1 MPPVPGKT
9 IWITALLIAVHLCC
23 LAGPAPS
30 SSIDAL
36 YLKANR
42 LFNLPHPTAATDSMA
57 LAIFGEIIA
66 EAGSQGGQG
75 AQGGSADM
83 VFQCWL
89 KEGVLLDVKGRY
101 REALDAY
108 TGAQHCLSKHPD
120 WSDSLYFKLYIYAGP
135 DYYQLDQFDSA
146 YSVLGKAEELAARFH
161 GLREKDRLYNA
172 LGALYYEGGNYL
184 QARDYFTRALEI
196 IRQERPNDKA
206 SAINFNN
213 NIASC
218 LYKLGAY
225 RESIGLYT
233 QLIGQG
239 IFSSQLYLNV
249 GKSYIELNDYA
260 KAMLNFRR
268 VLPQEVPGVFNEM
281 AYTQFLMG
289 KYDSAMILLDQWSR
303 KTAPSMQT
311 KLDAGV
317 NHLYR
322 AQVEIAKGRQMEA
335 MKSLQQAIV
344 SFSGVF
350 KDPDIHANPVDF
362 TGSFATY
369 RLFDAITY
377 KAKAWEM
384 LYRQLPREEYLLGAW
399 QAYNSA
405 ILLFRH
411 IERTYTT
418 DDAKLFLK
426 KNNADLY
433 HRALMVCL
441 ELDRLH
447 PGGDYLEKA
456 FQVAEKSKAS
466 ILSANLDMAGSGSI
480 PGVDPRLLERQRAI
494 KYDIARLELRGDA
507 QAGGNVGG
515 GAQPGGGEAQPGG
528 GEAQPGGGSAP
539 LGGKNARAIA
549 DQKADDEIELSDIQ
563 KSLEMNSAYYKMKFE
578 DAGFTLKELR
588 GRLNEQQAIVSL
600 FVAPEGL
607 HVFTLTTSS
616 FHHLLIDSPD
626 VVTKEVKAWIAMLD
640 NTVPGRRF
648 GDKALETSL
657 NRRLVQ
663 PLLSVLSGKDEWI
676 IIPDQIFN
684 LLSFESLPGDKDGTP
699 LIETKTISYQLSA
712 KFLGSSSPNQKTSY
726 HQYAV
731 LSFAPF
737 AGSGEWV
744 NTQPSRYVERLPSS
758 GQEIAGLQGK
768 QFLNAQATKDR
779 FLQEMNHFPV
789 IHLATHALTDP
800 QDSQVSMICF
810 FPQHGGGGEDCLF
823 LPELYG
829 LNMDSTDLVILSACE
844 SGKGSIVDNEGMISL
859 SRGFLY
865 AGCASTV
872 NSLWKADDRSTE
884 LILQKFHFYLERG
897 YSKPAAL
904 RQAKLDYIHGND
916 VYTSPNYWAHLI
928 LVGNTGPVMLEERDS
943 NVKWWL
949 IVGMLGLIPI
959 LINLVK
965 AVRKSASLNL

>member
-1 MPPVPGKT
+1 MPPVPRKT
-9 IWITALLIAVHLCC
+9 IWITALLIAVRLCC
-23 LAGPAPS
+23 LAASPPTSA
-30 SSIDAL
+30 IEEL
-36 YLKANR
+36 YRKANR
-42 LFNLPHPTAATDSMA
+42 LFNLSHPTAATDSMA
-57 LAIFGEIIA
+57 LSLFGEIIA
-66 EAGSQGGQG
+66 AAGSRGGQG
-75 AQGGSADM
+75 
-83 VFQCWL
+83 FQTGTPDLLFQSWL
-89 KEGVLLDVKGRY
+89 KQGVLLDIKGRY
-101 REALDAY
+101 RDALDAY
-108 TGAQHCLSKHPD
+108 TGALHCLSKHPD
-120 WSDSLYFKLYIYAGP
+120 WSDSLYFKVYIYAGP

-146 YSVLGKAEELAARFH
+146 YSVLGKAEELAGRFH
-161 GLREKDRLYNA
+161 GLPEKDRLYNA

-184 QARDYFTRALEI
+184 QARDYFSRALGI

-225 RESIGLYT
+225 REAIGLYT

-260 KAMLNFRR
+260 KAMENFRR

-281 AYTQFLMG
+281 AYTQFLLG
-289 KYDSAMILLDQWSR
+289 KYDSAMILLDQWSG
-303 KTAPSMQT
+303 KTVPSMQT

-322 AQVEIAKGRQMEA
+322 AQVEIAKGGQMEA
-335 MKSLQQAIV
+335 MKSLQEAIV

-377 KAKAWEM
+377 KAKAWEL
-384 LYRQLPREEYLLGAW
+384 LYRQSPREEYLVGAW

-426 KNNADLY
+426 KNNEDLY

-466 ILSANLDMAGSGSI
+466 ILSANLDMAGSGGI

-494 KYDIARLELRGDA
+494 KYDIARFELRGAA

-515 GAQPGGGEAQPGG
+515 AAVRG
-528 GEAQPGGGSAP
+528 
-539 LGGKNARAIA
+539 IA
-549 DQKADDEIELSDIQ
+549 DQKADDEIELSRLQ
-563 KSLEMNSAYYKMKFE
+563 KTLEMNSAYYKLKFE
-578 DAGFTLKELR
+578 DAGFTVKELR
-588 GRLNEQQAIVSL
+588 GRLNDRQAILSL

-607 HVFTLTTSS
+607 HIFTLTASS
-616 FHHLLIDSPD
+616 FHHLLIDSTD
-626 VVTKEVKAWIAMLD
+626 VLTKEVRAWIAMLD

-657 NRRLVQ
+657 NRRLVR
-663 PLLSVLSGKDEWI
+663 PLLSVLPGTDEWI

-684 LLSFESLPGDKDGTP
+684 LLSFESLPGDEDGTP

-744 NTQPSRYVERLPSS
+744 NTGPSRYMERLPSS

-768 QFLNAQATKDR
+768 QFLNEQATKDR

-800 QDSQVSMICF
+800 RDSQVSMICF
-810 FPQHGGGGEDCLF
+810 FPQRGGAGKGRGRPDEDCLF

-884 LILQKFHFYLERG
+884 LILQKFHFYLEKG

-928 LVGNTGPVMLEERDS
+928 LVGNTGAVMLQERDS

-949 IVGMLGLIPI
+949 IVGVLGLIPI
-959 LINLVK
+959 LISLVQ

>member
-23 LAGPAPS
+23 LAGSPPTS
-30 SSIDAL
+30 PIDVL
-36 YLKANR
+36 YRKANR
-42 LFNLPHPTAATDSMA
+42 LFNFPHPTTATDSTA
-57 LAIFGEIIA
+57 LSIFKQII
-66 EAGSQGGQG
+66 EVGGL
-75 AQGGSADM
+75 SDM

-101 REALDAY
+101 RDALDAY
-108 TGAQHCLSKHPD
+108 TGAQHCLSKHPE
-120 WSDSLYFKLYIYAGP
+120 WSDSLYFKIYIYAGP

-146 YSVLGKAEELAARFH
+146 YSVLGKAEELAGRFR
-161 GLREKDRLYNA
+161 GLRGKDRLYNA

-184 QARDYFTRALEI
+184 QARDYFSRALGI

-289 KYDSAMILLDQWSR
+289 RYDSAMILLDQWSR
-303 KTAPSMQT
+303 MTPPSMQT

-317 NHLYR
+317 NHLYL
-322 AQVEIAKGRQMEA
+322 AQVEIAKGRQIEA

-384 LYRQLPREEYLLGAW
+384 LYRQSPREEYLVGEW

-426 KNNADLY
+426 KNNEDLY

-507 QAGGNVGG
+507 E
-515 GAQPGGGEAQPGG
+515 PGGGN
-528 GEAQPGGGSAP
+528 AP
-539 LGGKNARAIA
+539 LGGKDAQAIA
-549 DQKADDEIELSDIQ
+549 DQKADDEIELSRVL
-563 KSLEMNSAYYKMKFE
+563 KRLETNSAYYKLKFE
-578 DAGFTLKELR
+578 DAGFTLKDLR
-588 GRLNEQQAIVSL
+588 GRLNDRQAVVSL
-600 FVAPEGL
+600 FLAPEGL

-616 FHHLLIDSPD
+616 FYHLLIDSPD
-626 VVTKEVKAWIAMLD
+626 VLTKEVKAWIAMLD

-657 NRRLVQ
+657 YRRLVQ

-712 KFLGSSSPNQKTSY
+712 KFLGSSSPDQKISY

-737 AGSGEWV
+737 AGSGAWL
-744 NTQPSRYVERLPSS
+744 NTQPRRYLERLPSS

-768 QFLNAQATKDR
+768 QFLNAEATKDR
-779 FLQEMNHFPV
+779 FLREMNHFPV

-800 QDSQVSMICF
+800 QDSQVSLICF
-810 FPQHGGGGEDCLF
+810 FPRHGGEDEDCLF

-884 LILQKFHFYLERG
+884 LILQKFHFYLEKG

-959 LINLVK
+959 LISLVK

>member
-1 MPPVPGKT
+1 MPLAPRKT
-9 IWITALLIAVHLCC
+9 VWITALLIVLQLRC
-23 LAGPAPS
+23 LAGSPPTS
-30 SSIDAL
+30 PTDAL
-36 YLKANR
+36 YRKANR
-42 LFNLPHPTAATDSMA
+42 LFNLPHPTAATDSTA
-57 LAIFGEIIA
+57 LSIFRQII
-66 EAGSQGGQG
+66 EVGGP
-75 AQGGSADM
+75 SDI

-101 REALDAY
+101 RDALDAY
-108 TGAQHCLSKHPD
+108 TGARLCLSKHPD
-120 WSDSLYFKLYIYAGP
+120 WSDSLYFKIYIYAGP
-135 DYYQLDQFDSA
+135 DYYQLDEFDSA
-146 YSVLGKAEELAARFH
+146 YFVLGKAEELAGRFH

-184 QARDYFTRALEI
+184 QARDYFSRALGI
-196 IRQERPNDKA
+196 IKQERPNDKA

-249 GKSYIELNDYA
+249 GKSYIELTDYA

-289 KYDSAMILLDQWSR
+289 KYDTAMILLDQWSS
-303 KTAPSMQT
+303 KTAPAMQT
-311 KLDAGV
+311 KLDGGV

-322 AQVEIAKGRQMEA
+322 AQVEIARGRQMEA
-335 MKSLQQAIV
+335 VKSLQQAIV

-350 KDPDIHANPVDF
+350 RDSDIHANPVDF

-384 LYRQLPREEYLLGAW
+384 LYRQSPREEYLVGAW

-426 KNNADLY
+426 KNNEDLY

-494 KYDIARLELRGDA
+494 KYDIARLELRGDEQPGGGDA
-507 QAGGNVGG
+507 QAGGNVRGV
-515 GAQPGGGEAQPGG
+515 AVP
-528 GEAQPGGGSAP
+528 S
-539 LGGKNARAIA
+539 GGKDARSIA
-549 DQKADDEIELSDIQ
+549 DQKADDEIELSRIL
-563 KSLEMNSAYYKMKFE
+563 KRLEMNSAYYKLKFE
-578 DAGFTLKELR
+578 DAGFTVKELR
-588 GRLNEQQAIVSL
+588 GHLNDRQAIVSL

-640 NTVPGRRF
+640 NMVPGRRF

-663 PLLSVLSGKDEWI
+663 PLLSVLAGKDEWI
-676 IIPDQIFN
+676 IIPDRLFN
-684 LLSFESLPGDKDGTP
+684 LLSFESLPGDEDGTP

-712 KFLGSSSPNQKTSY
+712 KFLGSSSLNQKAAY

-737 AGSGEWV
+737 AGSGEWI
-744 NTQPSRYVERLPSS
+744 NTQPSRYMERLPSS

-800 QDSQVSMICF
+800 RDSQVSMICF
-810 FPQHGGGGEDCLF
+810 FPRNGGAGEGRGRPDEDCLF

-884 LILQKFHFYLERG
+884 LILQKFHFYLEKG
-897 YSKPAAL
+897 FSKPAAL

-959 LINLVK
+959 LIILVQ